1 MIKNIFSETDI
12 AQLERLIADN
22 NLFVL
27 TCHAGPDGDA
37 LGSTLGMA
45 HYLQALGKEA
55 LVVVPDAFPDFLA
68 WMPGAQDI
76 VRFDKHRDKSELMLS
91 AADVIFAMDYNS
103 LGRVDDMGDIA
114 GGKARADIGCV
125 KDSSHVYRLAKDR
138 TYKVVYS
145 YGWYL
150 RKFVDDVREK
160 GGNPV
165 IVSMTPRNEWPG
177 GKMERRP
184 GSCASWAK
192 EVAEELDVP
201 FVDIHNLTAD
211 YLDRKAGSKEAA
223 AKYYKRDHTHTSR
236 LGAELNAKMFR
247 KGIKKT
253 DSGLKKLMK

>member
-1 MIKNIFSETDI
+1 M
-12 AQLERLIADN
+12 
-22 NLFVL
+22 
-27 TCHAGPDGDA
+27 
-37 LGSTLGMA
+37 
-45 HYLQALGKEA
+45 
-55 LVVVPDAFPDFLA
+55 
-68 WMPGAQDI
+68 
-76 VRFDKHRDKSELMLS
+76 
-91 AADVIFAMDYNS
+91 
-103 LGRVDDMGDIA
+103 
-114 GGKARADIGCV
+114 
-125 KDSSHVYRLAKDR
+125 
-138 TYKVVYS
+138 
-145 YGWYL
+145 
-150 RKFVDDVREK
+150 DDVREK

-201 FVDIHNLTAD
+201 FVDMHNLTAD

-253 DSGLKKLMK
+253 DSGLKKLVK